1 MTLKQMP
8 GTNPQIVFDNVTYRY
23 PRSNGNVLK
32 EVLLAV
38 GEKQF
43 VGITGR
49 TGAGKT
55 TLLSL
60 VNGLIPQFFEGD
72 MSGQVTVE
80 GKDTQQTD
88 LIAMSTVVGMVFQD
102 AETQILAT
110 TVEKDVAFGPSNTG
124 QSTEETRRNVHSAI
138 LQTGLTGFEKRSPTQ
153 LSGGEKQRVAI
164 AGVLAMKPRILALDE
179 PTSELDPEGSRQLFA
194 MLERLCRD
202 ERLTLLVV
210 SHESDR
216 LMKHAERIVVIDDGR
231 ICWDGA
237 PRPLFSN
244 VAACHQWGISVPI
257 IPELMWRL
265 QQRGVV
271 PAGPVPLTLEEAIP
285 VITELHRTVS
295 DPDHA
300 WISDANRCSHN
311 EVLIEI
317 QGLSHHYNG
326 LRDALQGIT
335 LQIARGEF
343 VALSGKNGAGKT
355 TLAKH
360 LNGLLK
366 PTDGKVTINSKDTR
380 KHSIGELSRSVGYVF
395 QNPDHQIFCPSV
407 REEVAF
413 GLRTIGGLSETEI
426 ESRTIDALRTVGL
439 EKVADRHPFT
449 LGKGER
455 QKLAVASVLA
465 RAPEVLVIDEPTTG
479 LDREGGQI
487 MMEVIRKLHADGH
500 TIIVITH
507 DMQLAADYA
516 ERVIV
521 MTEGRV
527 MADGSPEEIFLQP
540 ELLRRAAL
548 TMPPVAEL
556 SLALRANGI
565 EIPCV
570 SINKFEERLLC
581 RLSAGVNY
589 AG

>member
-194 MLERLCRD
+194 TLERLCRD

-231 ICWDGA
+231 ICWDGS
-237 PRPLFSN
+237 PRALFSN

-343 VALSGKNGAGKT
+343 VALIGKNGAGKT

-581 RLSAGVNY
+581 RPSAGVNY